1 MVETG
6 GEGTGMGRRRARID
20 HDHLVERGVHR
31 LYVHVAWT
39 TLQRL
44 PLLGP
49 RSRDSLHF
57 HLTALSRR
65 LGAEPVSI
73 RPFRDR
79 VHVVLRIGA
88 GQDVGRLVTRLKL
101 GSEEALEG
109 EGVPALW
116 GRGFAATTVG
126 PDRLPRLLRRLESTS
141 RAEHRTTDTGDVG
154 RG

>member
-1 MVETG
+1 MR
-6 GEGTGMGRRRARID
+6 GTIRGDGAQP
-20 HDHLVERGVHR
+20 VERGVHR
-31 LYVHVAWT
+31 LYVHMAWT

-65 LGAEPVSI
+65 LGAELLCV

-79 VHVVLRIGA
+79 VHLVLRIGA
-88 GQDVGRLVTRLKL
+88 EQDVGRLVTRLKA
-101 GSEEALEG
+101 GSEEGLAG
-109 EGVPALW
+109 EGVPTLW

-126 PDRLPRLLRRLESTS
+126 PGRLPRLLRRLETAA
-141 RAEHRTTDTGDVG
+141 RVELREGDPRDATGG
-154 RG
+154 

>member
-1 MVETG
+1 MRIADGAGLIGTRG
-6 GEGTGMGRRRARID
+6 GRGR
-20 HDHLVERGVHR
+20 LVERGVHR

-49 RSRDSLHF
+49 RSRDSVHF

-65 LGAEPVSI
+65 LGAEPV
-73 RPFRDR
+73 RVCPLRDR
-79 VHVVLRIGA
+79 VHLVLRIGA
-88 GQDVGRLVTRLKL
+88 GQDVGRLVTRLKR
-101 GSEEALEG
+101 GSGDALDG

-116 GRGFAATTVG
+116 GRGYAATTVG
-126 PDRLPRLLRRLESTS
+126 PARLPRLLERLDATERATRR
-141 RAEHRTTDTGDVG
+141 

>member
-1 MVETG
+1 MS
-6 GEGTGMGRRRARID
+6 GTGREGRRSVRRPRPGAGRR
-20 HDHLVERGVHR
+20 VERGVHR

-49 RSRDSLHF
+49 RSRDSLEF

-65 LGAEPVSI
+65 LGAEPVCV
-73 RPFRDR
+73 RPLRDR
-79 VHVVLRIGA
+79 VHLVLRIGA
-88 GQDVGRLVTRLKL
+88 AQDVGRLVTRLKR

-116 GRGFAATTVG
+116 GLGFAATTVG
-126 PDRLPRLLRRLESTS
+126 PARLPRLLRRLEAAGRWERATS
-141 RAEHRTTDTGDVG
+141 RPRDAG